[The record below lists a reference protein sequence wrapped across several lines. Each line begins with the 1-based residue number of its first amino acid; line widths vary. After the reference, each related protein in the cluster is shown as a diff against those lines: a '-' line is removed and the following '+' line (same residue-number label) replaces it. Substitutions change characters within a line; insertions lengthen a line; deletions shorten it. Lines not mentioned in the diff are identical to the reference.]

1 MAHSLVHLGNTACDC
16 SSVRSAEILLDVRN
30 RAVRTDVRA
39 LAAAV
44 AGVLVRIRSARIVLE
59 LVLYK
64 QADRLCG
71 RA

>member
-16 SSVRSAEILLDVRN
+16 GPVRSSEILLDVRN
-30 RAVRTDVRA
+30 RTVRTDVRA